1 MALRSDDVMLKSV
14 SQAAGVDLVSLKN
27 KYSSAQFHNPSPKKE
42 AGERSVEEVERIA
55 AANSRLDNYKICRTC
70 QGAGTVKEVYN
81 HQVKHKNCPDCDGE
95 SVVMSDF
102 FKAEAARAGISLDPA
117 EEGEKEIEKEKEKEK
132 EEEVV

>member
-14 SQAAGVDLVSLKN
+14 SQAAGVDLVNLKN
-27 KYSSAQFHNPSPKKE
+27 KYSAAQFHNPSRNKE

-70 QGAGTVKEVYN
+70 QGAGTVKEIYN

-117 EEGEKEIEKEKEKEK
+117 EEGEEEIEIEKEK